1 MTEKILHEREVVRVY
16 FNEECFYEKSKT
28 LNQASRLSTSGEDL
42 SRWLVYRILQGIYLL
57 LTPQLSQIL
66 SRLTWIAISSGVGF
80 AGSAMIT
87 NLSMIPVTSYS
98 SQSLQHCMAPIR
110 GFLLFVPQLTHL
122 LHVDKVPTSWSHHVD
137 RRLMWLGQGQPLIIS

>member
-66 SRLTWIAISSGVGF
+66 ARLTWIAISSGVGF

-98 SQSLQHCMAPIR
+98 SQSL
-110 GFLLFVPQLTHL
+110 
-122 LHVDKVPTSWSHHVD
+122 
-137 RRLMWLGQGQPLIIS
+137 